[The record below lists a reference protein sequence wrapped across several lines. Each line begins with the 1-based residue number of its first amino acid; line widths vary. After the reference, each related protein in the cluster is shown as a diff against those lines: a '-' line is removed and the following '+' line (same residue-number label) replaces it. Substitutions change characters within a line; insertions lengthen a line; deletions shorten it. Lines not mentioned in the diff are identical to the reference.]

1 MEVWTKKEE
10 QGQGKTLE
18 ATPHDTMTEAQ
29 WQRKL
34 IEKHEA
40 EGWYV
45 IKLMR
50 ANKSGLPD
58 LIMLKPDKV
67 LFIEAKASD
76 GVVSPIQKYRIEELR
91 DKGFTVDVS
100 YAPV

>member
-1 MEVWTKKEE
+1 
-10 QGQGKTLE
+10 
-18 ATPHDTMTEAQ
+18 MTEAQ

-67 LFIEAKASD
+67 LFVEAKAKD
-76 GVVSPIQKYRIEELR
+76 GVVSAIQKYRIAELQGR
-91 DKGFTVDVS
+91 GFTAEVS
-100 YAPV
+100 YAPI